1 MKDYPNDGIAY
12 DAVPYKLP
20 LIPLRGIYMFPH
32 MVIHFDIGRQ
42 KSLESLEEAMLR
54 DSEVILCTQKD
65 YKVEK
70 THKKRSVAHGGFGIH
85 QTNAETAQ
93 WQHPCAGRGNPA
105 GFGGKNRHAQAL
117 LCRRRQG
124 V

>member
-42 KSLESLEEAMLR
+42 KSGLLYPGFFR
-54 DSEVILCTQKD
+54 
-65 YKVEK
+65 
-70 THKKRSVAHGGFGIH
+70 KR
-85 QTNAETAQ
+85 
-93 WQHPCAGRGNPA
+93 
-105 GFGGKNRHAQAL
+105 NR
-117 LCRRRQG
+117 
-124 V
+124 